1 MFHIKDHIN
10 SAAVI
15 KIDDDCYVLAT
26 ISQFDKF
33 VVLYKA
39 VKSKDGDHVSLMYKH
54 SLENINEQSEKN
66 CLIK

>member
-15 KIDDDCYVLAT
+15 QIDDDCYVLAT

-33 VVLYKA
+33 VVLFKA
-39 VKSKDGDHVSLMYKH
+39 VKSRDGDHVSLMFKH
-54 SLENINEQSEKN
+54 SLENINDNQKN
-66 CLIK
+66 VF